1 MEEYLKICASILAT
15 IAIIMSIMALC
26 EVFKDTFKKK

>member
-1 MEEYLKICASILAT
+1 MEEYLEICAATLTT
-15 IAIIMSIMALC
+15 IAIIMSIMALY

>member
-1 MEEYLKICASILAT
+1 MEEYLKICAAILTT
-15 IAIIMSIMALC
+15 IAIIMAIMALF